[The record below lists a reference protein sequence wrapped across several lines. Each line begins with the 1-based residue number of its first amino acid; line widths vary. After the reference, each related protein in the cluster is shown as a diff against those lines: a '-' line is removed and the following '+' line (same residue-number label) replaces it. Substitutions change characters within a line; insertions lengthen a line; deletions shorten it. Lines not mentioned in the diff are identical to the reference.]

1 MTANVWWD
9 PGQRKWLRWDE
20 RRSRWRPLYPWWRQP
35 AWWLAISVSAG
46 AVVGQYQ
53 AVKTW
58 TPPQRAYFVSYTWS
72 AMAPAVGLT
81 EGSYSLLHVRDRTGT
96 HVAVDADVNAAL
108 GAADAGHLQPSDA
121 AVRAGARRLEWTGG
135 RYPHALVYEFLRAAI
150 YRDSGVGRLLI
161 PALVGAQVVL
171 LVALLLSIALRLWH
185 WFATRSRPDLPATL
199 PPAQASTR
207 PSQVPVDGPHA
218 TPAPVSSAPA
228 TPPAVPEQRTSSK
241 PSAPPSPRPP
251 TPFFE

>member
-1 MTANVWWD
+1 MTPQVWWD
-9 PGQRKWLRWDE
+9 TDRRTWMRDQRRYT
-20 RRSRWRPLYPWWRQP
+20 WRPLYPWWRQP
-35 AWWLAISVSAG
+35 AWWLAISVSVG
-46 AVVGQYQ
+46 AVLGQSQ
-53 AVKTW
+53 AVRGW
-58 TPPQRAYFVSYTWS
+58 TPLQRAYLVSYAWS
-72 AMAPAVGLT
+72 AMAPMVGLT
-81 EGSYSLLHVRDRTGT
+81 EGSYSLLHVRDRAGT

-171 LVALLLSIALRLWH
+171 LVALLLSIAPRLWH
-185 WFATRSRPDLPATL
+185 WFASRSRPDLPATL
-199 PPAQASTR
+199 PPEQASTG

-228 TPPAVPEQRTSSK
+228 TPPPVTEQSTPSK